1 MSYPLIMN
9 PMKKRYLG
17 AVYRMK
23 DRREQG
29 QKKGESG
36 GKPKGRSKRMD
47 DRGGVECGRGVE
59 MASPRRTLS
68 PECKYA

>member
-47 DRGGVECGRGVE
+47 DRGGEWNVAGGGDGVTE
-59 MASPRRTLS
+59 AHTKP
-68 PECKYA
+68 